1 MGIEKI
7 KLAILISGRGSNM
20 CALIDACQTPDF
32 PAAVS
37 VVLSNQPDA
46 AGLAYAQE
54 HGIPTEIVDH
64 TAFASR
70 KDFEAALYKRIQPYN
85 VDLVVL
91 AGFMRILTA
100 SFIEKWPDRIINIHP
115 SLLPDYKGLHTHA
128 RALADGRTHAGCT
141 VHYVIPEMDSGEI
154 ILQKKVPILS
164 GDTPDTLAARVLEQ
178 EHIAYPEAV
187 KIVASRLKKP

>member
-20 CALIDACQTPDF
+20 CALIDACQNPDF

-37 VVLSNQPDA
+37 LVLSNRPDA
-46 AGLAYAQE
+46 DGLSYAQKY
-54 HGIPTEIVDH
+54 GISTEIVDH
-64 TAFASR
+64 KTFGNR
-70 KDFEAALYKRIQPYN
+70 EDFEDALHERILPYN

-100 SFIEKWPDRIINIHP
+100 SFIEKWPNRIINIHP
-115 SLLPDYKGLHTHA
+115 SLLPDYKGLHTHE
-128 RALADGRTHAGCT
+128 RALADRRSHAGCT

-154 ILQKKVPILS
+154 IVQKRVPILPS
-164 GDTPDTLAARVLEQ
+164 DTPHTLAARVLEQ

-187 KIVASRLKKP
+187 KIVASTLKTS